1 MGTMNIPTV
10 IVATG
15 LVCVGLTM
23 GARSDEAIIRE
34 SLERAAPEIQVTG
47 VSPSPVKGVF
57 EVRIQ
62 DDQSRLYVTGDGR
75 YFVAGDLYAILG
87 AGVNNLSEEGRKAQ
101 RRAVLGGIPP
111 EDWIAFGPKQQP
123 EVVLYVFTDV
133 DCPYSRNL
141 HQDVARLG
149 DYGVEVRYLAYPRSG
164 PGTSAFDKMV
174 FAWCSRS
181 PSIAI
186 AALFEDTKVDSV
198 SCASPV
204 AAHFELAKSLGIGGT
219 PTLFTEDGTGISGYF
234 PVEELIAMLG
244 LE

>member
-1 MGTMNIPTV
+1 MS
-10 IVATG
+10 
-15 LVCVGLTM
+15 
-23 GARSDEAIIRE
+23 ARSDEAIIRE

-47 VSPSPVKGVF
+47 ISPSPVEGVF

-62 DDQSRLYVTGDGR
+62 DNQTRLYVTGDGR
-75 YFVAGDLYAILG
+75 HFVAGDLYAVLG
-87 AGVNNLSEEGRKAQ
+87 TGVNNLSEEGRKAQ
-101 RRAVLGGIPP
+101 RRAALGGIPA
-111 EDWIAFGPKQQP
+111 EDLIAFAPNQKL

-133 DCPYSRNL
+133 DCPYCRIL

-164 PGTSAFDKMV
+164 PGTSTYDKMV
-174 FAWCSRS
+174 SAWCSRS

-186 AALFEDTKVDSV
+186 AALFEDKKIDSV
-198 SCASPV
+198 SCLSPV

-219 PTLFTEDGTGISGYF
+219 PTLFTEDGTEISGYY

>member
-1 MGTMNIPTV
+1 MRTMKIPTV
-10 IVATG
+10 AIATG
-15 LVCVGLTM
+15 LVCIGLTM
-23 GARSDEAIIRE
+23 SARSDEAVIRE

-62 DDQSRLYVTGDGR
+62 DDQSRLYVSGDGLH
-75 YFVAGDLYAILG
+75 FVAGDLYALLG
-87 AGVNNLSEEGRKAQ
+87 GGVTNLSEEGRKAQ
-101 RRAVLGGIPP
+101 RRAALGGVHT
-111 EDWIAFGPKQQP
+111 EDWIAFAPKQQP

-133 DCPYSRNL
+133 DCPYCRDL

-164 PGTSAFDKMV
+164 PGTSTYDKMV
-174 FAWCSRS
+174 SAWCSRS

-186 AALFEDTKVDSV
+186 AALFEDKKIDSV
-198 SCASPV
+198 NCMSPV
-204 AAHFELAKSLGIGGT
+204 AAHFELAKSLGVSGT
-219 PTLFTEDGTGISGYF
+219 PTLFTEDGTEISGYF
-234 PVEELIAMLG
+234 AVEELVAMLG